1 MVIFNSY
8 VKLPE
13 GTCDC
18 RSIVNFDIIDGDDV
32 DDGWNLESVDQIG
45 LVEKSERP
53 RAVAG
58 DAQKPPT
65 KPHIM
70 QKLFSMDWLWE
81 KLCRKTMFF
90 TLI

>member
-1 MVIFNSY
+1 MLNYQRVHVTADLLWILIS
-8 VKLPE
+8 L
-13 GTCDC
+13 TD
-18 RSIVNFDIIDGDDV
+18 DDV
-32 DDGWNLESVDQIG
+32 DDGWNSESTVDQIG

-70 QKLFSMDWLWE
+70 QKLFSMDWFWG